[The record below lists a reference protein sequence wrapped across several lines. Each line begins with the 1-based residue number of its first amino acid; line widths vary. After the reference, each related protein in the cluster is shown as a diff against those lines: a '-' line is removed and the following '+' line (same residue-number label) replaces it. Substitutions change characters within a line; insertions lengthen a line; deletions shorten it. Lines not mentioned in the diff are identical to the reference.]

1 MRRTKTRM
9 EADLRNVQNF
19 ENVQDEFKEILDRP
33 ETSAPSEQIEQED
46 QKQEGSSEAASAQ
59 PETGPDHDQTE

>member
-1 MRRTKTRM
+1 MCRTKTRM
-9 EADLRNVQNF
+9 EADSRNVQNF

-59 PETGPDHDQTE
+59 PETGSDHDQTE

>member
-1 MRRTKTRM
+1 MPDENTDGSR
-9 EADLRNVQNF
+9 LGNVQNF

-33 ETSAPSEQIEQED
+33 ETSAPSEQTEPED
-46 QKQEGSSEAASAQ
+46 QKQEGSSETASAQ